1 MIPAAIKQT
10 PTVGDLCVRLAPL
23 TARSDEY
30 ALIVDLY
37 NTYCVKGSAQMAA
50 RCISSYLGGG
60 AGGLHVPAIPIH
72 VFVSEWNRSLKQF
85 HDLIRSTEESLTTG
99 RARAPAQLRASVVA
113 NVTALALENVPALSE
128 HLWFVLHCVV
138 SKPSS
143 VASFTG
149 SAYRTGEVD
158 NVKVPGKDASRSSI
172 RLYMIAKSAES
183 ASGNDSTALGGEAGA
198 SLGLVW
204 VNCEEEL
211 FDHLRN
217 VRDSRYVHLGTESG
231 NTFRCAGFCEWR
243 RYHPSLFDRMARGA
257 HRRPK
262 RDGFCAATRQGRG
275 KGTRSSRLG
284 LIHRELPVS
293 WRRVG
298 PMRAGDPERLAVA
311 GKAVFPHQHATGL
324 AEMEPLDGR
333 LHWWTDLSASS
344 KTCLVGGR
352 APGSSHEHRPIA
364 DADTRRRRRERPGF
378 PAGDATYPRWWL
390 ALAIGGQ
397 GGRTESSSGPSV
409 SPPPTDQGG
418 SSVRATNAP
427 SPWPPARPSME
438 NRGSTERPAE
448 EASVEGL
455 ARLAQG
461 DFAFKT
467 KVRGH
472 LSFERAP
479 LLTRDSSSTSSRNR
493 RKSTVRGTK
502 SWSSIRNATK
512 LNRIASSMS
521 PCDLPFRVR
530 KNIV

>member
-1 MIPAAIKQT
+1 MVMTSLCETLNLPNVQFATQARRLEPLASEPSDEGDPVWSGLNCHYKRHGDNLALGALDFTYVPSQMIPAAIKQT

-30 ALIVDLY
+30 ASIVDLY

-60 AGGLHVPAIPIH
+60 AGGLHVPAIPIN

-85 HDLIRSTEESLTTG
+85 HDLIRCTEESLTTG

-138 SKPSS
+138 SKPSLVREAVQLVGS

-158 NVKVPGKDASRSSI
+158 DVKVPGKDSSRSSI

-243 RYHPSLFDRMARGA
+243 RYQPSLFDRMGEI
-257 HRRPK
+257 
-262 RDGFCAATRQGRG
+262 GR
-275 KGTRSSRLG
+275 
-284 LIHRELPVS
+284 HVVQALP
-293 WRRVG
+293 
-298 PMRAGDPERLAVA
+298 RAD
-311 GKAVFPHQHATGL
+311 TGL
-324 AEMEPLDGR
+324 AGD
-333 LHWWTDLSASS
+333 TADSA
-344 KTCLVGGR
+344 R
-352 APGSSHEHRPIA
+352 AI
-364 DADTRRRRRERPGF
+364 TR
-378 PAGDATYPRWWL
+378 WL
-390 ALAIGGQ
+390 
-397 GGRTESSSGPSV
+397 
-409 SPPPTDQGG
+409 
-418 SSVRATNAP
+418 
-427 SPWPPARPSME
+427 
-438 NRGSTERPAE
+438 
-448 EASVEGL
+448 
-455 ARLAQG
+455 
-461 DFAFKT
+461 
-467 KVRGH
+467 
-472 LSFERAP
+472 
-479 LLTRDSSSTSSRNR
+479 
-493 RKSTVRGTK
+493 
-502 SWSSIRNATK
+502 
-512 LNRIASSMS
+512 
-521 PCDLPFRVR
+521 
-530 KNIV
+530 